1 MMSIPKFEILSIPT
15 VLQGR
20 PRYVVED
27 CAFDF
32 QATDEQEVNER
43 KGGSGTTS
51 LVIGTL
57 QIEVSVDRSLC
68 LYVWGYCPYMKWEVS
83 SGSPPPSRPGAL
95 RVVQNTDFVE
105 GVSVG
110 IEEMVPPSSHFNPE
124 SGWFCIG
131 NLETPSGSQA
141 VEFATD
147 TLAAVKGGKIVSLWV
162 KPENCVDI
170 AKQLL
175 KT

>member
-1 MMSIPKFEILSIPT
+1 MAQLHFHIDFGELT
-15 VLQGR
+15 LVGR
-20 PRYVVED
+20 PKYVIED
-27 CAFDF
+27 YAFDF
-32 QATDEQEVNER
+32 EIVTPAQWQET
-43 KGGSGTTS
+43 KGPSSRTS
-51 LVIGTL
+51 LAIDTL
-57 QIEVSVDRSLC
+57 QLELWIEQSLC
-68 LYVWGYCPYMKWEVS
+68 LYVWGYCPHLGWKCSPV
-83 SGSPPPSRPGAL
+83 SPPPSRPGAL
-95 RVVQNTDFVE
+95 RVVHDTAFIA

-110 IEEMVPPSSHFNPE
+110 IEGMVPPTSHFNPE

-147 TLAAVKGGKIVSLWV
+147 TLAAVQGGKIVSLWV